1 MFFCQRVI
9 LILFCSE
16 MVVKQRWGIQVL
28 YGTES
33 YGMLGLSWRF
43 SACSWMCSARM
54 QKRGRGWRGY
64 RLRIVTGCL
73 RSDFSLFL
81 IPHLHHVC
89 AVTTLC
95 KGRRPSWSTYNA
107 PMPWLWIWHFFPQT
121 PHDNHW
127 QRANIRVPLHK
138 PLYGAISKS
147 RGSMQFCFSSVEGSY
162 RFLLLLSAREGP

>member
-54 QKRGRGWRGY
+54 QKRGRGY
-64 RLRIVTGCL
+64 RLRIVVTGCL
-73 RSDFSLFL
+73 RSDFSLLFL

-89 AVTTLC
+89 AVTTC
-95 KGRRPSWSTYNA
+95 KCRRPSWSTYNA
-107 PMPWLWIWHFFPQT
+107 TMPWLWIWHFFPTNSSRQPLATSKHSCTSPQT
-121 PHDNHW
+121 T
-127 QRANIRVPLHK
+127 
-138 PLYGAISKS
+138 YGAISKS
-147 RGSMQFCFSSVEGSY
+147 RGSMQFCFSSVEGFY